1 MGTTLEITVPNA
13 LLEMGLEPAEIQRR
27 AVEWLVLSLFTRE
40 RISSGKA
47 ARLLGIHRSE
57 FLALLRQYGI
67 AFVDLSP
74 DEVDDEAAAA
84 GALVQGSTR

>member
-1 MGTTLEITVPNA
+1 MATTLQITVPSS
-13 LLEMGLEPAEIQRR
+13 LLEFGIEPAEIQRR

-47 ARLLGIHRSE
+47 ARLLEIHRSE
-57 FLALLRQYGI
+57 FLDLLRQYGI

-74 DEVDDEAAAA
+74 EELDEELAAAK
-84 GALVQGSTR
+84 ALAAR

>member
-1 MGTTLEITVPNA
+1 MATTLQITVPSS
-13 LLEMGLEPAEIQRR
+13 LLELGIEPAEIQRR

-57 FLALLRQYGI
+57 FLDLLRQYGI

-74 DEVDDEAAAA
+74 EELDEELAAAK
-84 GALVQGSTR
+84 ALAA

>member
-1 MGTTLEITVPNA
+1 MATTLEITVPKA
-13 LLEMGLEPAEIQRR
+13 LFELGLEPAEVQRR

-47 ARLLGIHRSE
+47 ARILGIHRSE
-57 FLALLRQYGI
+57 FLALLRQYGV

-74 DEVDDEAAAA
+74 EELDEEYAAARTVA
-84 GALVQGSTR
+84 QSAAR